1 MNIKFLLP
9 LLVLLFTACGN
20 RPDDNR
26 PTLVVSIEPLRYVVE
41 AVAGDDYRVT
51 TLMPEGASPETFE
64 PTPRHMIEMSD
75 CKMVFKSGTLPFE
88 RLPMEQMVQNMP
100 HVPVADLA
108 AEIEPLVD
116 LTHHGHDHGTDGF
129 DPHVWMQPLNLSTMA
144 RKACQVLCSID
155 SVNRPHYEQRLQAF
169 ETEMDSLD
177 AELKRTLTP
186 VKHRS
191 FLIYHPALGYFAH
204 RYGLMQLSV
213 EHDGKEPSA
222 ASLRIL
228 INQCKGEEIK
238 HVFISKEHV
247 GRGAQRVAESL
258 NLQTTTI
265 NPLDYNVP
273 QQLRNIASEL
283 AHE

>member
-1 MNIKFLLP
+1 MKIKLLLP

-20 RPDDNR
+20 RPDDTR

-51 TLMPEGASPETFE
+51 TLMPEGVSPETFE

-75 CKMVFKSGTLPFE
+75 AKMVFKSGTLPFE
-88 RLPMEQMVQNMP
+88 RLLMEQMTANMP
-100 HVPVADLA
+100 DVPVADLGR
-108 AEIEPLVD
+108 EIEPLVD
-116 LTHHGHDHGTDGF
+116 LTNHGHDHGNNGF
-129 DPHVWMQPLNLSTMA
+129 DPHVWMQPLNLSIMA
-144 RKACQVLCSID
+144 EKACQVLCDMD
-155 SVNRPHYEQRLQAF
+155 SVNTDGYQQRLTVFQ
-169 ETEMDSLD
+169 TEMDSLD
-177 AELKRTLTP
+177 AELKRTLMP

-204 RYGLMQLSV
+204 RYGLMQLAV

-222 ASLRIL
+222 AALRVL

-258 NLQTTTI
+258 GLQPATI

-273 QQLRNIASEL
+273 QQLRDIAQEL

>member
-1 MNIKFLLP
+1 MKIKFILP
-9 LLVLLFTACGN
+9 LLILLLSACGN
-20 RPDDNR
+20 RPEDDR

-51 TLMPEGASPETFE
+51 TLMPVGASPETFE
-64 PTPRHMIEMSD
+64 PTPRHMMEMSD
-75 CKMVFKSGTLPFE
+75 CQMVFKAGTLPFE
-88 RLPMEQMVQNMP
+88 RLLMKQMAENMP
-100 HVPVADLA
+100 EVPATDLGADN
-108 AEIEPLVD
+108 EPLVD
-116 LTHHGHDHGTDGF
+116 LTNHHCGLDGF
-129 DPHVWMQPLNLSTMA
+129 DPHIWMQPLNLSLMA
-144 RKACQVLCSID
+144 RKACEMLCRID
-155 SVNRPHYEQRLQAF
+155 SVNQPKYERRLALF

-186 VKHRS
+186 VKNRS

-222 ASLRIL
+222 ASLRVL
-228 INQCKGEEIK
+228 INQCRGEEVR

-247 GRGAQRVAESL
+247 GRGAQRVAEALHLKPAS
-258 NLQTTTI
+258 I

-273 QQLRNIASEL
+273 QQLRAIAQEL